1 MPEHEARA
9 EVERRVLVLR
19 GEIEEERRRDVER
32 AAAPPGGPGASP
44 WVLIAA
50 AGAVAVAGGVLLGV
64 ALADKAS
71 IEGLEM
77 PTPWPEVRA
86 QHDRVAPLSTAGII
100 GISVGLVGVL
110 AGVVWVVVGGTA
122 ETEVALSPTGAVFRG
137 RF

>member
-1 MPEHEARA
+1 
-9 EVERRVLVLR
+9 
-19 GEIEEERRRDVER
+19 
-32 AAAPPGGPGASP
+32 
-44 WVLIAA
+44 
-50 AGAVAVAGGVLLGV
+50 
-64 ALADKAS
+64 
-71 IEGLEM
+71 M